1 MTEKTI
7 AVGKHILD
15 TLTVGMYADN
25 RIIFREYIQNAADA
39 IDKAVTEGVLASRDK
54 SRIDI
59 TIDPEKREIRIRD
72 NGIGILHKNVYQVL
86 DIGRS
91 QKTHKE
97 NRGFRGIGRLGG
109 LAYCSELQFITSYQ
123 GECLKTTT
131 FWDCNE
137 LRKLL
142 LDKNRDMSLIEAVER
157 VVLEPTK
164 ENEESDEHY
173 FEVILSGIIEGHD
186 NLLDIDDIQDYL
198 SQVAP
203 IPLNCTNLTA
213 FKKIN
218 EKLEKLGKIP
228 EEFNVYL
235 NMEQIYKPYKL
246 QIRISDKKGEDN
258 TDLVK
263 DISFFED
270 YKGNGELFFL
280 GWYGE
285 TELKGIIKNNNVNGL
300 RVRKGNIQIGD
311 NRTLDSFFGS
321 ESNQRF
327 NRWFI
332 GEIYVFD
339 DNLIPN
345 ARRDDFEKNETY
357 FKFKEA
363 VEKTTTQQLAKL
375 PYKFSKARSNEK
387 AEREIS
393 QEIEKLEA
401 SLDAGITETERKQIL
416 EQVGELEKKSKRIKS
431 KSPVKIQPN
440 LSQNDNNQ
448 QPHQDELVSRISELK
463 DKAQFSK
470 NFIVNKLPSTMP
482 RECKKV
488 MSIVFEAI
496 DRELPDEK
504 QAKELKEHIVESLTP
519 KGKEN
524 KR

>member
-1 MTEKTI
+1 MEKPPI
-7 AVGKHILD
+7 EVGKHILD

-39 IDKAVTEGVLASRDK
+39 IDKAVAEGILASRDEG
-54 SRIDI
+54 RIDI
-59 TIDPEKREIRIRD
+59 TIDPETREIRIRD
-72 NGIGILHKNVYQVL
+72 NGIGILRKNVSQVL

-91 QKTHKE
+91 QKTYEE

-109 LAYCSELQFITSYQ
+109 LAYCKELQFITSYQ
-123 GECLKTTT
+123 GEDCKTTT
-131 FWDCNE
+131 FWDCDE

-142 LDKNRDMSLIEAVER
+142 LDKNRDMSLIEAVEQ
-157 VVLEPTK
+157 VVLEPTSDP
-164 ENEESDEHY
+164 EESDKHY

-186 NLLDIDDIQDYL
+186 NLLDIDDIRDYL

-203 IPLNCTNLTA
+203 VPFNCMNLTA
-213 FKKIN
+213 SKKIN
-218 EKLEKLGKIP
+218 ERLTKLGKVP

-235 NMEQIYKPYKL
+235 DGEQIYKPYKL
-246 QIRISDKKGEDN
+246 QIRISNKKGEDN

-263 DISFFED
+263 DINFFED
-270 YKGNGELFFL
+270 YKENGEIFFL

-285 TELKGIIKNNNVNGL
+285 TELRAMIKDHNVNGL

-345 ARRDDFEKNETY
+345 GRRDDFEKNETY

-363 VEKTTTQQLAKL
+363 VEKTTKQQLAKL
-375 PYKFSKARSNEK
+375 PYKFSEIRSNEK

-393 QEIEKLEA
+393 QEVEKLEA
-401 SLDAGITETERKQIL
+401 NLDAGITETERKQIL
-416 EQVGELEKKSKRIKS
+416 EQVSELEKKSKRIKS
-431 KSPVKIQPN
+431 KSPAKIQSI
-440 LSQNDNNQ
+440 SQNDNNQ
-448 QPHQDELVSRISELK
+448 QFYQNKLSIRINEVK

-470 NFIVNKLPSTMP
+470 NFIVNRLPSTMP
-482 RECKKV
+482 RECRRA
-488 MSIVFEAI
+488 IETVFEVL
-496 DRELPDEK
+496 DRELPDENR
-504 QAKELKEHIVESLTP
+504 AKELKEHIIEALKP
-519 KGKEN
+519 KTKKD

>member
-39 IDKAVTEGVLASRDK
+39 IDKAVAEGVLASRAEG
-54 SRIDI
+54 RIDI
-59 TIDPEKREIRIRD
+59 TIDREKREIRIRD
-72 NGIGILHKNVYQVL
+72 NGIGIPHKNVYQL

-91 QKTHKE
+91 QKTHEE

-109 LAYCSELQFITSYQ
+109 LAYCKELQFVTSYQ
-123 GECLKTTT
+123 GEKRKTTT
-131 FWDCNE
+131 FWDCEE

-142 LDKNRDMSLIEAVER
+142 LDKNRDMSLIEAVNQ
-157 VVLEPTK
+157 VVLEPTSDS
-164 ENEESDEHY
+164 EESDKHY
-173 FEVILSGIIEGHD
+173 FEVILSEIIEGHD

-203 IPLNCTNLTA
+203 VPFDSNKLTILT
-213 FKKIN
+213 KIN
-218 EKLEKLGKIP
+218 KKLAELGKGP

-235 NMEQIYKPYKL
+235 NSEQIYKPYKL
-246 QIRISDKKGEDN
+246 QIRISDKKGENN

-263 DISFFED
+263 NIIFFED
-270 YKGNGELFFL
+270 YKENGEIFFL

-285 TELKGIIKNNNVNGL
+285 TELRAMIKDHNVNGL

-339 DNLIPN
+339 YNLIPN
-345 ARRDDFEKNETY
+345 GRRDDFEKNETY
-357 FKFKEA
+357 FQFKEA
-363 VEKTTTQQLAKL
+363 VEKTTKQQLAKL
-375 PYKFSKARSNEK
+375 PHKSSENRSNEK

-393 QEIEKLEA
+393 QELEKLEA
-401 SLDAGITETERKQIL
+401 NLDAGITETERKQIL

-431 KSPVKIQPN
+431 KSLVKIQPI
-440 LSQNDNNQ
+440 SQNANNQ
-448 QPHQDELVSRISELK
+448 QPHQDKLFSRINELK

-470 NFIVNKLPSTMP
+470 NFIVNKLPSTMS
-482 RECKKV
+482 RECRKV
-488 MSIVFEAI
+488 MSIVFEVI

-519 KGKEN
+519 KSKEN

>member
-1 MTEKTI
+1 MT
-7 AVGKHILD
+7 
-15 TLTVGMYADN
+15 
-25 RIIFREYIQNAADA
+25 
-39 IDKAVTEGVLASRDK
+39 
-54 SRIDI
+54 
-59 TIDPEKREIRIRD
+59 
-72 NGIGILHKNVYQVL
+72 
-86 DIGRS
+86 
-91 QKTHKE
+91 
-97 NRGFRGIGRLGG
+97 
-109 LAYCSELQFITSYQ
+109 
-123 GECLKTTT
+123 
-131 FWDCNE
+131 
-137 LRKLL
+137 
-142 LDKNRDMSLIEAVER
+142 LIEAIDQ
-157 VVLEPTK
+157 VVLEPTP
-164 ENEESDEHY
+164 EEEESNEHY

-203 IPLNCTNLTA
+203 VPLNCTNLTA

-235 NMEQIYKPYKL
+235 NGEQIYKPYKL

-270 YKGNGELFFL
+270 YKENGELFFL

-285 TELKGIIKNNNVNGL
+285 TELRAMIKDHNVNGL

-345 ARRDDFEKNETY
+345 GRRDDFEKNETY

-363 VEKTTTQQLAKL
+363 VEKTTKQQLAKL
-375 PYKFSKARSNEK
+375 PYKFSEIRSNEK

-393 QEIEKLEA
+393 QKLKKLEA
-401 SLDAGITETERKQIL
+401 NLEAGITETERKQIL
-416 EQVGELEKKSKRIKS
+416 EQVDELEKKSKRIKS

-440 LSQNDNNQ
+440 LLQNDNNQ
-448 QPHQDELVSRISELK
+448 QPHQDELVSRINELK
-463 DKAQFSK
+463 DKAQSSK
-470 NFIVNKLPSTMP
+470 NFIVNKLPSTLP
-482 RECKKV
+482 RECRKV
-488 MSIVFEAI
+488 MSIVFEVI

-504 QAKELKEHIVESLTP
+504 QAKELREHIVESLTP
-519 KGKEN
+519 KSKEN